1 MSDGSFISHAS
12 QYLCEVDQYYY
23 NHYFSPS
30 KIIKLHLKMI
40 NHTMKGHTHSLY
52 YSWVFESVSPC
63 SFNEIPQANGIKY
76 DFYNRKREK
85 TQYHFSVP
93 PS

>member
-12 QYLCEVDQYYY
+12 QYLCEVDQY
-23 NHYFSPS
+23 F
-30 KIIKLHLKMI
+30 IIITFLLVRSLNCI
-40 NHTMKGHTHSLY
+40 NHIMKGHTHSLY
-52 YSWVFESVSPC
+52 YSWVFESVSQC

-85 TQYHFSVP
+85 TQYHLAVP